1 MPLIHGHTGTAA
13 SRSSDY
19 ASLIEPTSDGNM
31 WDMQVGAAQ
40 PI

>member
-1 MPLIHGHTGTAA
+1 MTDGNTGATA

-19 ASLIEPTSDGNM
+19 ASLIEPAWDGNM
-31 WDMQVGAAQ
+31 WDMQVGADQ